1 MQIEFTKNKLG
12 KILMEA
18 RSHLKESAPL
28 SKIILDV
35 TGYHLKGRLIK
46 KLSEVSKMF
55 RSPLHGID
63 HWKRVEKNGLNL
75 SQFTNADTDIVTCFA
90 YLHDCMRMNENR
102 DLEHGKRGAE
112 YARKLR
118 SDIIDLTDDQ
128 FEILFFAC
136 EWHTKGKHTDNIT
149 IATCWDADRL
159 DLGRVGIIPSEK
171 YLLTNEAKRIANKLD
186 PYSS

>member
-1 MQIEFTKNKLG
+1 MG
-12 KILMEA
+12 A

-28 SKIILDV
+28 SNIILDG

-55 RSPLHGID
+55 RSSLHGIE

-102 DLEHGKRGAE
+102 DPEHGKRGAE

-118 SDIIDLTDDQ
+118 SDIIDL
-128 FEILFFAC
+128 
-136 EWHTKGKHTDNIT
+136 GKHTDNIT
-149 IATCWDADRL
+149 IATCWDSDRL
-159 DLGRVGIIPSEK
+159 DLGRVGIVPSEK
-171 YLLTNEAKRIANKLD
+171 YLLTDEAKRIANELV
-186 PYSS
+186 PYSSYDFS